1 MNRSLTFGLG
11 IFVGAALGAAAVNGL
26 HAQGKT
32 PGVYAI
38 LDVSEVVDASVMK
51 SIVAKGIGS
60 VKAGGGEYLAR
71 TDKITA
77 LDGVPP
83 KRIVIIAFDNT
94 DAAKAWYNSP
104 AQQEVNAMAEK
115 ALKQR
120 WFVVDSAM

>member
-1 MNRSLTFGLG
+1 MNRSLTLGLG
-11 IFVGAALGAAAVNGL
+11 MLLGAALGAAAVNGL

-32 PGVYAI
+32 PGAYAI
-38 LDVSEVVDASVMK
+38 LDISEVVDAAAMK
-51 SIVAKGIGS
+51 SIVAKASAS

-77 LDGVPP
+77 LNGVPP
-83 KRIVIIAFDNT
+83 KRVVILAFDST

-104 AQQEVNAMAEK
+104 AQQEINAMAEK

-120 WFVVDSAM
+120 WYVVDSTM

>member
-1 MNRSLTFGLG
+1 MNRTLTLGLG
-11 IFVGAALGAAAVNGL
+11 VLLGAALGAAAVNGL

-32 PGVYAI
+32 PGAYAI
-38 LDVSEVVDASVMK
+38 LDISEVVDAAAMK
-51 SIVAKGIGS
+51 SIVAKASAS

-83 KRIVIIAFDNT
+83 KRVVILAFDNT

-104 AQQEVNAMAEK
+104 AQQEINAMAEK

-120 WFVVDSAM
+120 WYVVDSTM